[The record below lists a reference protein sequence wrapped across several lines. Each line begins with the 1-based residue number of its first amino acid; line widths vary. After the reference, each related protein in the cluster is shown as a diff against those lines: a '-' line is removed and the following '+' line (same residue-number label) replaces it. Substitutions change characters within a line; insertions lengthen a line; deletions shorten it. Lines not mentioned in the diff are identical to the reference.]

1 MHNVTQLLSSGWC
14 ISELLLVYRWK
25 RLGVLFSPTQ
35 WTEIESLNLPQ
46 ESMGSSGSSLCLR
59 PAVDVVSHF
68 GMETI
73 ILYTAL
79 MLKKRIVVH
88 HPRIEP
94 LLEFTRCCRSN
105 CVFGLWVHRV
115 GTLYDNPPPPSPNC
129 LPAEFCP
136 LWRGTGKTGPSSTP
150 MSIWLTLSWR
160 ISRKA
165 PVRLPASCFIHSDF
179 ESGTTLS

>member
-1 MHNVTQLLSSGWC
+1 
-14 ISELLLVYRWK
+14 
-25 RLGVLFSPTQ
+25 
-35 WTEIESLNLPQ
+35 
-46 ESMGSSGSSLCLR
+46 MGSSGSSLCLR

-94 LLEFTRCCRSN
+94 LLEFTRCCWSS

-115 GTLYDNPPPPSPNC
+115 GAVYDNPPHPELSPCRVLPTLTWHRKDWSIVHPYVHLTDAELEDLKKSPGEAAC
-129 LPAEFCP
+129 LLFYS
-136 LWRGTGKTGPSSTP
+136 L
-150 MSIWLTLSWR
+150 
-160 ISRKA
+160 
-165 PVRLPASCFIHSDF
+165 
-179 ESGTTLS
+179 